1 MELFRLGRQGLNSD
15 IMNDGDGLDRLD
27 RLDYDAAHSQDD
39 LRDITGI
46 TNIHL
51 PFFEPIGMILVSFDD
66 GSIRLWQSS
75 VKNE

>member
-1 MELFRLGRQGLNSD
+1 MFRLGRQGLNSD
-15 IMNDGDGLDRLD
+15 IMNDGDPLDRLD
-27 RLDYDAAHSQDD
+27 RLEYDAAHSQDD
-39 LRDITGI
+39 RRDITGI

-66 GSIRLWQSS
+66 GTIRLWQSS